1 MTTSSRWKGYLNYP
15 SENASFRSANIG
27 RLLSRRRSSQ
37 ATENPP
43 RRRRIRKLRLVLI
56 LGILFL
62 LGFASFSYGMV
73 TAVARQIPS
82 CDPGRVPREVDGH
95 IYADDGRTI
104 LATLRGSESR
114 ILVRNDQI
122 SPLLQQAIVAVE
134 DKRFY
139 QHKGV
144 DLRGIA
150 RAVWADITH
159 RGVVQGGS
167 TITQQFVKNS
177 CVTSRRTISRKLKE
191 AALAWQLEQR
201 WSKERILTAYLN
213 TIYFG
218 NGAYGIQRAAQTYFR
233 TTAKKLTLPQAALLA
248 GLPADPTAYDPVT
261 NPAAARMR
269 RREVLRALL
278 DQRDI
283 LPADYRRADR
293 APLPD
298 PKQVGLPTLQGP
310 APYFA
315 NYVKQQ
321 LVSKYGTR
329 RVFGGGLNVRTT
341 IDLRLQKLARKAIEA
356 VLTEPDGPS
365 AALVA
370 IRPQT
375 GEIVAM
381 YGGDNFRESQ
391 FNLAVQGERQAGSS
405 FKPFVLATALKQG
418 ISPSTTFASKPVS
431 IFIGDRYWT
440 VRDYENEYVGEA
452 DLTTATAISDNA
464 VFAQL
469 TKVVGPANVAAM
481 AHRLGIVRHLNP
493 YFAIGLGADAVSPLE
508 MARGFSTFAD
518 GGARID
524 GSTFGNRPRAIVWV
538 RSAQGSLVDDNRPVR
553 RPVLSPDVDALLTSI
568 LEGVV
573 RGGTGTRAAL
583 PDRPVAGKTGTTE
596 NYGDAWFVGY
606 TPQLATA
613 VWVGYPKE
621 LRPMLTE
628 YHGGPVAGGTFPA
641 EIWRTFTS
649 AALAKTPP
657 HQFPSYTLPYAV
669 PQRITWREGR
679 PELDNG
685 YCKDTTM
692 IEYFS
697 GMGPARKADCR
708 PNEVDVPSVVGQTLG
723 RAKARLALQPLGATV
738 VYKPARPRQRI
749 DVVVDQI
756 PRQGHASS
764 FDTITLVLA
773 RPLHGV
779 VPGVVGMPLS
789 RARARLRAA
798 GLVAAAP
805 DGAQSGAVVVRQF
818 PHAGVAAA
826 PKMHVTVLLRAA
838 AG

>member
-1 MTTSSRWKGYLNYP
+1 MIRRLFRRG
-15 SENASFRSANIG
+15 RSASASDG
-27 RLLSRRRSSQ
+27 G
-37 ATENPP
+37 
-43 RRRRIRKLRLVLI
+43 RRRRIRKLRLVFVLLI
-56 LGILFL
+56 LFV

-73 TAVARQIPS
+73 TAISRQIPS
-82 CDPGRVPREVDGH
+82 CDPGRVPQEVDGH
-95 IYADDGRTI
+95 IYAGDNRTI

-114 ILVRNDQI
+114 ILVTNKQT
-122 SPLLQQAIVAVE
+122 SPLMQQAIVAIE

-139 QHKGV
+139 QHRGV

-150 RAVWADITH
+150 RAVWADVTH
-159 RGVVQGGS
+159 RGVVEGGS

-177 CVTSRRTISRKLKE
+177 CVSSRRTISRKLKE
-191 AALAWQLEQR
+191 AALAWQLEQH

-218 NGAYGIQRAAQTYFR
+218 NGAYGVQRAAQTYFG
-233 TTAKKLTLPQAALLA
+233 TTAKKLTLAEAALLA
-248 GLPADPTAYDPVT
+248 GLPADPTAYDPVA
-261 NPAAARMR
+261 NRAAARIR
-269 RREVLRALL
+269 RHEVLTALL
-278 DQRDI
+278 DQHDI
-283 LPADYRRADR
+283 LPGDFRRADR

-298 PKQVGLPTLQGP
+298 PRQVSLPALQGP

-321 LVSKYGTR
+321 LVSRYGTR

-341 IDLRLQKLARKAIEA
+341 IDLHLQKLARRAIES
-356 VLTEPDGPS
+356 VLTEHDGPS

-381 YGGDNFRESQ
+381 YGGDNYRESQ
-391 FNLAVQGERQAGSS
+391 FNLAVQGERQAGSA
-405 FKPFVLATALKQG
+405 FKPFVLATALTQG
-418 ISPSTTFASKPVS
+418 ISPTTTFASKPVS

-440 VRDYENEYVGEA
+440 VRDYENDYVGSA
-452 DLTTATAISDNA
+452 NLTTATIISDNA

-469 TKVVGPANVAAM
+469 TKLVGPARVAAM

-493 YFAIGLGADAVSPLE
+493 YFAIGLGADPVSPLE
-508 MARGFSTFAD
+508 MARAFSTFAN
-518 GGARID
+518 GGARVD
-524 GSTFGNRPRAIVWV
+524 GSAFGNRPRAIVLV
-538 RSAQGSLVDDNRPVR
+538 RNARGALVDDNRPVR
-553 RPVLSPDVDALLTSI
+553 RRVLGPNDDALLTSI

-573 RGGTGTRAAL
+573 RQGTGTHAAL
-583 PDRPVAGKTGTTE
+583 PDREAAGKTGTTE

-628 YHGGPVAGGTFPA
+628 YHGRPVAGGTFPA
-641 EIWRTFTS
+641 EIWRTFTRS
-649 AALAKTPP
+649 ALAKTPP
-657 HQFPSYTLPYAV
+657 QPFPPYTVPYSV
-669 PQRITWREGR
+669 PTRVTWRDGR
-679 PELDNG
+679 LQVDNG
-685 YCKDTTM
+685 YCKDTTEV
-692 IEYFS
+692 EYFS
-697 GMGPARKADCR
+697 GMGPGKADCR
-708 PNEVDVPSVVGQTLG
+708 PNEVDIPSVVGETIG
-723 RAKARLALQPLGATV
+723 RAKARLALQPLNATV
-738 VYKPARPRQRI
+738 VYKPARPRQPI

-756 PRQGHASS
+756 PRRGHASS

-773 RPLHGV
+773 KPLHGV
-779 VPGVVGMPLS
+779 VPKVVGLPLS
-789 RARARLRAA
+789 RAAARLRAA
-798 GLVAAAP
+798 GLVVTVP

-826 PKMHVTVLLRAA
+826 PKMHVSVLLRAA